1 MTDKSWMLNPKAIRS
16 AKECIRIIQEE
27 RGLRLKLSQPDFL
40 QIIHEILDQTQSKA
54 LGDSYAKLISMAGVG
69 FVMKNLTPRDGANEE
84 MMPMKKA
91 AGAEDVMMQSPHATV
106 EHYGKTYPKY
116 RAGLEFKGVYHGQ
129 PMYS

>member
-1 MTDKSWMLNPKAIRS
+1 MTDKSWMLNPKAIRC

-40 QIIHEILDQTQSKA
+40 QIIHEILDQSQSKV
-54 LGDSYAKLISMAGVG
+54 LGDAYARLISMAGVG
-69 FVMKNLTPRDGANEE
+69 FVMQNLHSREE
-84 MMPMKKA
+84 EVITAKKA
-91 AGAEDVMMQSPHATV
+91 VGAEDFSMQSPHAMV
-106 EHYGKTYPKY
+106 EHYGKSYPKY

>member
-1 MTDKSWMLNPKAIRS
+1 MTDKSWMLNPKAIRC

-40 QIIHEILDQTQSKA
+40 QIIHEILDQTQSRA
-54 LGDSYAKLISMAGVG
+54 LGDCYARLISMAGVG
-69 FVMKNLTPRDGANEE
+69 FVMQNLQAKEQAQEQR
-84 MMPMKKA
+84 MPLKKVV
-91 AGAEDVMMQSPHATV
+91 GAEDLTSQNPHATV
-106 EHYGKTYPKY
+106 EHFGKTYPKY